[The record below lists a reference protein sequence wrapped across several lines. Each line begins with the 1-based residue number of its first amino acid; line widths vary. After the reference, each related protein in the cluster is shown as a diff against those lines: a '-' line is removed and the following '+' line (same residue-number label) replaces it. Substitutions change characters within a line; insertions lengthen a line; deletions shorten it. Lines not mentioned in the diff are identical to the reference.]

1 MSGLILYDDLQYVV
15 LVGGLS
21 TDDRLLDQVK
31 LSLASQSLTVI
42 CPESHINKA
51 VSDGAISFYLD
62 CFVHTRISKGIVWE
76 HRV

>member
-21 TDDRLLDQVK
+21 ADDWLFDQVK
-31 LSLASQSLTVI
+31 LSPASQSLTVM

-51 VSDGAISFYLD
+51 VSDGAISFIGY
-62 CFVHTRISKGIVWE
+62 FVHIRISKGIVWE